1 MNLGFEVDPCAKCE
15 EQLQPY
21 LDRELT
27 DAERLEAEGHLDNCS
42 YCRKR
47 YRFEEELRRFV
58 RQAAVEEM
66 PPALKQKLADLRTP
80 LYNRKRSGSTGWP
93 RRRSS
98 KCRCVPEHEPVQ
110 PAVPIRWPAS
120 ISSPTWTRHPARCAY
135 RAV

>member
-1 MNLGFEVDPCAKCE
+1 MGLGVDPCAKCE

-27 DAERLEAEGHLDNCS
+27 DGERAEAEAHIDGCS

-66 PPALKQKLADLRTP
+66 APALKQKLAALRTP
-80 LYNRKRSGSTGWP
+80 LY
-93 RRRSS
+93 
-98 KCRCVPEHEPVQ
+98 
-110 PAVPIRWPAS
+110 
-120 ISSPTWTRHPARCAY
+120 
-135 RAV
+135 